1 MSPELKLSIINDNIN
16 KLDINNNL
24 DITKTNIFS
33 LGIILIQ
40 IILLLYEKDLS
51 NTKS

>member
-1 MSPELKLSIINDNIN
+1 MSPELLLSLKSKDNIN
-16 KLDINNNL
+16 KLDI
-24 DITKTNIFS
+24 IKTNIFS

>member
-1 MSPELKLSIINDNIN
+1 MSPELQLLISNNCNIT
-16 KLDINNNL
+16 KL

-40 IILLLYEKDLS
+40 MILLLYEKDLS
-51 NTKS
+51 NANS